1 MTNEEILACKNGMQ
15 DACYGDCVN
24 RKIRRRYSVSQEL
37 AILRQRDEKPQEFA
51 DYNAYVQACK
61 AEAKAEIAA
70 ILAALNDGEH
80 TDDTADSDNANLA

>member
-1 MTNEEILACKNGMQ
+1 MTNEELLACKNGMQ

-24 RKIRRRYSVSQEL
+24 RKMRRRYSISQEL

-51 DYNAYVQACK
+51 EYNAYAQACK

-70 ILAALNDGEH
+70 VLLGLGD
-80 TDDTADSDNANLA
+80 TDDTTDSGNASLA